1 MPTLKLRIGLPSR
14 RTMGSICICGALAS
28 ISGLAYMRWRLED
41 RVRHTEYYQ
50 LAIQQLRQHSGAVGL
65 LGEPIRESGFSQ
77 SNEKNRC
84 DADQAQLQV
93 AVQGPK
99 DKGTVYFW
107 ATKSQNQGWL
117 IDRLELETKQHP
129 NTRFL
134 LKKPQNYALLSNEG
148 DPDPQVS
155 AESPDESQQSQE
167 TPEQQEQASGEEQE
181 LEQEPAV
188 QAHPSIQNNPPQQLR
203 QQQGQ
208 EPPPFV
214 HTAEGGRMQ

>member
-14 RTMGSICICGALAS
+14 RTLGSICICGALAS

-41 RVRHTEYYQ
+41 RVRQSECYQ

-65 LGEPIRESGFSQ
+65 LGEPIKESGISL

-84 DADQAQLQV
+84 DAEKAQMQV

-107 ATKSQNQGWL
+107 ASNSQQQGWL
-117 IDRLELETKQHP
+117 IDRLELETNQHP

-134 LKKPQNYALLSNEG
+134 LKKPQNFALMSNEG
-148 DPDPQVS
+148 EPEPPGAEAADESS
-155 AESPDESQQSQE
+155 AEPQPPKEAPKSQK
-167 TPEQQEQASGEEQE
+167 QALGG
-181 LEQEPAV
+181 EQEPA
-188 QAHPSIQNNPPQQLR
+188 AHPAPSIQNNPPQQLR
-203 QQQGQ
+203 QQLSQ
-208 EPPPFV
+208 EPGPFV
-214 HTAEGGRMQ
+214 HTADGGRMQ